1 MKVAYLGFTVP
12 HSKEWIGPGF
22 SPAGNLAQNG
32 FVEALVSSDAGLD
45 EVWSFQPIASWP
57 RAKRLFSTGG
67 SIQLECGVSARLF
80 FLVNLLLIRELI
92 RYIQFS
98 SRLIC
103 WAFRN
108 RGHKRVLVVYNI
120 FYPHV
125 LFLRIM
131 TWLCRVGLVA
141 IIYELGEINGYK
153 FGWRQH
159 LGVRQLSNKLGCW
172 CIPRL
177 DGRILITDAIARD
190 FAPDKHYVRVDGGIT
205 NIVSDNLFELSP
217 HDGDEFRMMFAGGVN
232 HWNHIQ
238 ALLDFMARNRD
249 SNLRLWIAG
258 AGAQVKLVKDA
269 AANDRRIVFYG
280 QLERDA
286 LFKLYAQADVLLNLR
301 DMGDPALAYHFPS
314 KLLEMLVMGKPV
326 ITSSTNH
333 AKESYGHIC
342 KVIDKI
348 EQLDEAVGELRKM
361 TADERCEY
369 GKRARVWMLA
379 NKTWRA
385 QGPTIREYLI
395 KI

>member
-1 MKVAYLGFTVP
+1 
-12 HSKEWIGPGF
+12 
-22 SPAGNLAQNG
+22 
-32 FVEALVSSDAGLD
+32 
-45 EVWSFQPIASWP
+45 
-57 RAKRLFSTGG
+57 
-67 SIQLECGVSARLF
+67 
-80 FLVNLLLIRELI
+80 
-92 RYIQFS
+92 
-98 SRLIC
+98 
-103 WAFRN
+103 
-108 RGHKRVLVVYNI
+108 
-120 FYPHV
+120 
-125 LFLRIM
+125 
-131 TWLCRVGLVA
+131 
-141 IIYELGEINGYK
+141 
-153 FGWRQH
+153 
-159 LGVRQLSNKLGCW
+159 
-172 CIPRL
+172 
-177 DGRILITDAIARD
+177 
-190 FAPDKHYVRVDGGIT
+190 VDGGIT